1 MAITQSTGTFSSAPK
16 GINNNLYN
24 LADPTKYTSLY
35 DFIDEVNAPD
45 VRAKLSKSFGNQ
57 GISGFLKMT
66 GAIKSNGT
74 ADNVQY
80 FEEAR
85 LHQTQTATIASAVD
99 KDGGAQASDL
109 TDIAGGLIFD
119 TVLTADGGSFNDTS
133 SAQVVC
139 RVGDILLINGVDRLL
154 VTAATGTGFTTKPL
168 LGANADDG
176 AAAPT
181 VALGDEATYS
191 QMHYDYVCQTYGDPA
206 DVLSKYDT
214 IFVDS
219 ITVAA
224 RLCFVYCQN
233 QPECRSDRT
242 GKLDTRAA
250 YGMQGREMMGWLSHL
265 QHIRDKN
272 VVFVGILDQRID
284 DYGRETF
291 ELQLEGAKTSREL
304 PGIVDEVITMA
315 VMSDDNGN
323 PYRAFVCQTLNQ
335 WGYPAKDRSGRLE
348 LLEEPHLGKLLEKMS
363 NGVPQNERTMN
374 FVKPTNEVENVEN
387 A

>member
-1 MAITQSTGTFSSAPK
+1 MS
-16 GINNNLYN
+16 
-24 LADPTKYTSLY
+24 
-35 DFIDEVNAPD
+35 E
-45 VRAKLSKSFGNQ
+45 
-57 GISGFLKMT
+57 
-66 GAIKSNGT
+66 
-74 ADNVQY
+74 
-80 FEEAR
+80 
-85 LHQTQTATIASAVD
+85 
-99 KDGGAQASDL
+99 
-109 TDIAGGLIFD
+109 
-119 TVLTADGGSFNDTS
+119 
-133 SAQVVC
+133 
-139 RVGDILLINGVDRLL
+139 
-154 VTAATGTGFTTKPL
+154 
-168 LGANADDG
+168 
-176 AAAPT
+176 
-181 VALGDEATYS
+181 
-191 QMHYDYVCQTYGDPA
+191 
-206 DVLSKYDT
+206 
-214 IFVDS
+214 
-219 ITVAA
+219 
-224 RLCFVYCQN
+224 
-233 QPECRSDRT
+233 RT

-250 YGMQGREMMGWLSHL
+250 YGMQGGNDGMAIS